1 MNGGAMW
8 DDRRRRREEKVREG
22 WQISE
27 VERLVGLTRRDIQRA
42 CYEGEGGAGILEVAD
57 STWGKRSYSAGELAV
72 LYHVRLRR
80 DEGLTLPEVSRLFE
94 RARGGEG
101 GWGRFAGDMTERL
114 GDAHDEATERLV
126 CARSL
131 AAATAAEDG
140 GADVA
145 ALDAAVWEML
155 VWGATSLARGEMQPA
170 RSALLWL
177 AGEGGERLKA
187 LWRELAGL
195 RQAGEGPAGPRAQAE
210 IERALGGGAGEDA
223 GGSESSAGEMTRG
236 LFATLLDSPGAE
248 LAIELRLGPG
258 GFAFLEE
265 ALAAGMR

>member
-1 MNGGAMW
+1 MW
-8 DDRRRRREEKVREG
+8 DERRRRREEKVREG

-42 CYEGEGGAGILEVAD
+42 CYDGEGGAGILEVAD

-101 GWGRFAGDMTERL
+101 GWGRFTGDMTERL

-140 GADVA
+140 GTDVA

-155 VWGATSLARGEMQPA
+155 VWGATSLARGEVKGA

-177 AGEGGERLKA
+177 AGEGGERLGA

-195 RQAGEGPAGPRAQAE
+195 RQAGEEPAGARAQAE
-210 IERALGGGAGEDA
+210 IERALGGG
-223 GGSESSAGEMTRG
+223 SGEMTRG
-236 LFATLLDSPGAE
+236 VFAALLDSPGAE

-265 ALAAGMR
+265 TLATGMR